1 MARRLLK
8 LKNNFGPIKIDKS
21 PIQPE
26 FPVAG
31 RVLNRII
38 TARIIKFQRD
48 GLTSETPV
56 DRIAA
61 I

>member
-8 LKNNFGPIKIDKS
+8 LKNNIGPIKIDKS

-31 RVLNRII
+31 LMLNRTI
-38 TARIIKFQRD
+38 TARMMK
-48 GLTSETPV
+48 L
-56 DRIAA
+56 
-61 I
+61 